1 MVDDYYRAAGNY
13 RWNQLGRVIAQE
25 LINAD
30 RHKEQGDLE
39 SLSLS
44 LQVVANAKAEQLAL
58 SNLHNEVMAA
68 EQVNTP
74 RQLTKEELDA
84 KDISNCSWEDS
95 WRWISQNEKDP
106 QKLAAMSEG
115 FKAGMERVRKE
126 KMGGR

>member
-58 SNLHNEVMAA
+58 SNLHNEVMA
-68 EQVNTP
+68 QSKSTHLGNSP
-74 RQLTKEELDA
+74 RK
-84 KDISNCSWEDS
+84 S
-95 WRWISQNEKDP
+95 
-106 QKLAAMSEG
+106 
-115 FKAGMERVRKE
+115 
-126 KMGGR
+126 